1 MPILLVQEFRK
12 NLLSTEP
19 AAMEHG
25 DDDVGQHLGGCPGRF
40 EAASPRQ
47 VQPFVI
53 N

>member
-19 AAMEHG
+19 AVMVHG
-25 DDDVGQHLGGCPGRF
+25 DDDPDQYLSGCPGRF

>member
-19 AAMEHG
+19 AVMVHG
-25 DDDVGQHLGGCPGRF
+25 GGDAGQHLGGCPGRF

-47 VQPFVI
+47 LQPFVI